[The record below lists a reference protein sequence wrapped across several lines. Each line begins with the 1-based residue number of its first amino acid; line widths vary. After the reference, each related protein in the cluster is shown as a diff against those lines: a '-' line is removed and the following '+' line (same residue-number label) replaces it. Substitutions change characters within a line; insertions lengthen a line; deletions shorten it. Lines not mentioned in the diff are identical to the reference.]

1 MQLGCIRWLAT
12 AALSCAATSA
22 QAEWL
27 KATSRHFQIY
37 SNTSTESINTLA
49 TRLEQVDGALRRIS
63 GIADGN
69 GAAANPVTVYVLDG
83 ISDVQRLIQ
92 DSNVAGFYVGRASG
106 AVAFTPRRGG
116 NGQLDPQLVLF
127 HEYSHHFLLA
137 QSRIAYPAWLSEGY
151 AEFVATAR
159 FPKEGVMIGAPAGH
173 RAYGLLGTTGL
184 PIRTLFAPGDRLSDI
199 QTDQI
204 YGRGWLL
211 THYLFFGGKRR
222 GQLATYLAALDSG
235 EAPITAAEKGFG
247 DLKQLNRELDAYLR
261 QSKMSAA
268 SIPAEQL
275 PPFTVDV
282 RPLTRGERA
291 LISMRIVSTRGVDT
305 KTAKPLYARA
315 AAAVAPFP
323 TDATAQGWL
332 AEMAYDAGDDAGA
345 EAAADR
351 ALAADP
357 RSVQALLYKARVR
370 LRPLVAASTPPGDKR
385 WSEARSW
392 IIKANRVDPDIAAP
406 LLLYYDSFE
415 MAKTPP
421 SKSAIIGVHRA
432 QELAPQDEGLR
443 YRSARQLLIDGNIAV
458 AKRTLRP
465 LAFSPH
471 APTGNPAARLIAMLD
486 KGATGPAA
494 LAVLDADAEL
504 ENAKAGEGGKS
515 TD

>member
-1 MQLGCIRWLAT
+1 MRFGSIWLGG
-12 AALSCAATSA
+12 AALLALSAVPA

-27 KATSRHFQIY
+27 KATSRHFRIY
-37 SNTSTESINTLA
+37 SNTSSESISTLA

-69 GAAANPVTVYVLDG
+69 ETAANPVTVYVLDG
-83 ISDVQRLIQ
+83 TSDVQRLIRGG
-92 DSNVAGFYVGRASG
+92 NVAGFYVGRASG

-116 NGQLDPQLVLF
+116 GDQLNPQLVLF
-127 HEYSHHFLLA
+127 HEYAHHFLLG

-159 FPKEGVMIGAPAGH
+159 FPKEGVMIGAPAAH

-184 PIRTLFAPGDRLSDI
+184 PINTLFAPGERLSDI

-222 GQLATYLAALDSG
+222 GQLATYLAALDAG
-235 EAPITAAEKGFG
+235 VPPLVAAEKGFG
-247 DLKQLNRELDAYLR
+247 DLKLLDRELDAYLR
-261 QSKMSAA
+261 QSTITATT
-268 SIPAEQL
+268 IPKERL
-275 PPFTVDV
+275 PPINVAV
-282 RPLTRGERA
+282 RPLTPGERA
-291 LISMRIVSTRGVDT
+291 LIPMRIVSTRGVDS

-315 AAAVAPFP
+315 AAAAAAYPG
-323 TDATAQGWL
+323 DAVAQGWL

-357 RSVQALLYKARVR
+357 KSVQALLYKANVR
-370 LRPLVAASTPPGDKR
+370 LRPLVAASVPAGDKR
-385 WSEARSW
+385 WGEARSW
-392 IIKANRVDPDIAAP
+392 IIKANRVDADAAGP
-406 LLLYYDSFE
+406 LVAFYDSFQA
-415 MAKTPP
+415 AKAPP
-421 SKSAIIGVHRA
+421 SKSAIVGIHRA
-432 QELAPQDEGLR
+432 LELAPQDEGLR
-443 YRSARQLLIDGNIAV
+443 FRSARQFLVDGKLDD

-471 APTGNPAARLIAMLD
+471 APSGNAAARLLAMLD
-486 KGATGPAA
+486 KGSTGPAA
-494 LAVLDADAEL
+494 LAVLDAEAEI
-504 ENAKAGEGGKS
+504 AKDQPKTGG
-515 TD
+515 

>member
-1 MQLGCIRWLAT
+1 
-12 AALSCAATSA
+12 
-22 QAEWL
+22 
-27 KATSRHFQIY
+27 
-37 SNTSTESINTLA
+37 
-49 TRLEQVDGALRRIS
+49 
-63 GIADGN
+63 
-69 GAAANPVTVYVLDG
+69 
-83 ISDVQRLIQ
+83 
-92 DSNVAGFYVGRASG
+92 
-106 AVAFTPRRGG
+106 
-116 NGQLDPQLVLF
+116 
-127 HEYSHHFLLA
+127 
-137 QSRIAYPAWLSEGY
+137 
-151 AEFVATAR
+151 
-159 FPKEGVMIGAPAGH
+159 VMIGAPAGH

-222 GQLATYLAALDSG
+222 GQLATYLTALDAG
-235 EAPITAAEKGFG
+235 MPPLVAAEKGFG
-247 DLKQLNRELDAYLR
+247 DLKLLNRELDAYLG
-261 QSKMSAA
+261 QKLSATT
-268 SIPAEQL
+268 ILTERL
-275 PPFTVDV
+275 PPITIAV
-282 RPLTRGERA
+282 RPLTAGERA
-291 LISMRIVSTRGVDT
+291 LISMRIVSTRGVDA

-323 TDATAQGWL
+323 SDATAQGWL

-351 ALAADP
+351 ALDADP

-406 LLLYYDSFE
+406 LLLFYDSFE

-421 SKSAIIGVHRA
+421 SKSAVIGVHRA

-443 YRSARQLLIDGNIAV
+443 YRSARQLLIDGNVAE

-471 APTGNPAARLIAMLD
+471 APAGNPAARLIAMLD

-494 LAVLDADAEL
+494 LAVLDAEAEL
-504 ENAKAGEGGKS
+504 ENAKAGAGGKS